1 MTNHSSAIKRLR
13 VGLVTLAVLF
23 FVGVAGYTISGMRL
37 LDAIYMVVVTFSTVG
52 NRGIANDN
60 PPLAVFTILMIV
72 FGVSTTLYIVGVFV
86 QMMLEGEI
94 NRAIGQRRVTQDI
107 ERLSGHVIVCGYGRT
122 GEILAGELAERKK
135 PFVVVDNDP
144 ERINEAAQ
152 AGYLALTD
160 DATEEQSLI
169 NAGNPPSPDRGRLLA
184 QRCGK
189 RLHHPDRTKPEV

>member
-107 ERLSGHVIVCGYGRT
+107 ERLSGARDRLWLRT
-122 GEILAGELAERKK
+122 YRRDPCRGIGGEE
-135 PFVVVDNDP
+135 
-144 ERINEAAQ
+144 EAF
-152 AGYLALTD
+152 
-160 DATEEQSLI
+160 
-169 NAGNPPSPDRGRLLA
+169 RR
-184 QRCGK
+184 R
-189 RLHHPDRTKPEV
+189 